1 MFLIRQANANDL
13 QGVQQ
18 LAAIFNTV
26 NLPNDEETLRQML
39 QTSEDSFSG
48 QIKEAANREYIFVMV
63 DTEKQDQIIGTS
75 MVFAQHG
82 HRDAP
87 HIYFDV
93 RQVERYS
100 ETVDKL
106 FKHKVLQLGFSYDG
120 PTEIGGLVL
129 DPSYRGRPGKLGKQL
144 SFIRFLFMAMHRNFF
159 KDRLLAELLPPLE
172 EGQRSKLWESCG
184 KRFTNLTYQEAD
196 KISKDNK
203 EFIKGLFPAGP
214 IHASLFA
221 HEAQEVIGQVGNP
234 TKGVQRMLEKIG
246 FHYVNR
252 VDPFDGGPHFE
263 ADTDTIWPVKDSHN
277 VVLELVDQKVF
288 DEDAGESAEGLVAVA
303 DNQMGDG
310 FRAVYASFRLGQQGN
325 QVTAGLTSQTAKLL
339 KIDKGEPAWVLPFV
353 WQTRR

>member
-1 MFLIRQANANDL
+1 LIRQANTNDL
-13 QGVQQ
+13 EGVLR

-26 NLPNDEETLRQML
+26 NLPNNEAVLADML
-39 QTSEDSFSG
+39 KCSEDSFSG
-48 QIKEAANREYIFVMV
+48 QITKAANREYIFVME
-63 DTEKQDQIIGTS
+63 DLEQEQIIGTS
-75 MVFAQHG
+75 MAIAQHG

-87 HIYFDV
+87 HIFFDV
-93 RQVERYS
+93 RPVQRYS

-129 DPSYRGRPGKLGKQL
+129 DPKYRGKPGKLGKQL
-144 SFIRFLFMAMHRNFF
+144 SFIRFLFMAMHRNIF
-159 KDRLLAELLPPLE
+159 KDRLLAELLPPFL
-172 EGQRSKLWESCG
+172 GGNRSHLWEACG

-196 KISKDNK
+196 KISKNNK

-221 HEAQEVIGQVGNP
+221 NEAQDVIGKVGEA
-234 TKGVQRMLEKIG
+234 TKGVQRMLENIG

-263 ADTDTIWPVKDSHN
+263 ANTDAIWPVKESQHAQAGIIDR
-277 VVLELVDQKVF
+277 KAF
-288 DEDAGESAEGLVAVA
+288 DEDAGKSAEGLVAVE
-303 DNQMGDG
+303 DSEEGMG
-310 FRAVYASFRLGQQGN
+310 FRALYTSFRLSERAGKTMAGITQEAAVALQVKEGQD
-325 QVTAGLTSQTAKLL
+325 
-339 KIDKGEPAWVLPFV
+339 IWVLPFV

>member
-1 MFLIRQANANDL
+1 MFLIRQAQSSDIK
-13 QGVQQ
+13 GVQQ

-26 NLPNDEETLRQML
+26 NLPNDEETLINML
-39 QTSEDSFSG
+39 RTSEDSFSG
-48 QIKEAANREYIFVMV
+48 AIKDPANREYIFVMV
-63 DTEKQDQIIGTS
+63 DVEQDRIVGTS

-106 FKHKVLQLGFSYDG
+106 FKHKVLELGFSYDG

-129 DPSYRGRPGKLGKQL
+129 DPAYRGKPGKLGKQL

-159 KDRLLAELLPPLE
+159 KDRLLAELLPPLQD
-172 EGQRSKLWESCG
+172 GLKSKLWESCG

-203 EFIKGLFPAGP
+203 EFIKGLFPSGP

-221 HEAQEVIGQVGNP
+221 KEAQDVIGQVGP
-234 TKGVQRMLEKIG
+234 ATKGVQRMLEKIG

-263 ADTDTIWPVKDSHN
+263 ANTDAIWPIQDSQS
-277 VVLELVDQKVF
+277 VVLETVDQRVF
-288 DEDAGESAEGLVAVA
+288 DEDAGKSAEGLVAIA
-303 DNQMGDG
+303 NDDAGNG
-310 FRAVYASFRLGQQGN
+310 FRAIFTPFRLLEKGNRQQ
-325 QVTAGLTSQTAKLL
+325 AGITIQAAEILNAKVG
-339 KIDKGEPAWVLPFV
+339 DTAWVLPFV